1 MLKDLIRLSFTLIP
15 SVLETSYRHS
25 CLRLGTMLADSVPF
39 NGTNMRIIKQ
49 QQNYRFSINNKP

>member
-25 CLRLGTMLADSVPF
+25 YLRLGTTLADWVPF